1 MIQLT
6 EPQWQQVLGR
16 LRQDH
21 PASWTLIRSRM
32 RRELGFTV
40 RHHDHWN
47 SERQRVEQQIFLDFF
62 DDRQETWF
70 RIKYADMIC
79 PGNSTIPK

>member
-1 MIQLT
+1 MIRLT
-6 EPQWQQVLGR
+6 ESQWEQILER

-21 PASWTLIRSRM
+21 PPSWILIRSVM

-40 RHHDHWN
+40 RRHDHWN
-47 SERQRVEQQIFLDFF
+47 SRRHRMEHQVCLDFF

-70 RIKYADMIC
+70 RIKYADMIWD
-79 PGNSTIPK
+79 GNSSTLK

>member
-6 EPQWQQVLGR
+6 EPQWDKILER
-16 LRQDH
+16 LRQDY
-21 PASWTLIRSRM
+21 PPSWTLIRDTM

-40 RHHDHWN
+40 RRHHHWTG
-47 SERQRVEQQIFLDFF
+47 RYYQDQVCLDFF

-70 RIKYADMIC
+70 RIKYSDMIWD
-79 PGNSTIPK
+79 GNSTTT